1 MTLRPGFWV
10 STSCVAMSV
19 LSCGVKAPP
28 SPFLDGPPPRYQA
41 EVDARK
47 GVPSASPAATPAA
60 TPVATPT
67 PLSAKESA
75 PP

>member
-41 EVDARK
+41 EVDVRK
-47 GVPSASPAATPAA
+47 GVPLASPAA